1 MRENDVY
8 MEELLQDMVED
19 DELSAWEEAFMVGYL
34 E

>member
-8 MEELLQDMVED
+8 MEELLQEMVED
-19 DELSAWEEAFMVGYL
+19 DELAAWEEAFMVGYL